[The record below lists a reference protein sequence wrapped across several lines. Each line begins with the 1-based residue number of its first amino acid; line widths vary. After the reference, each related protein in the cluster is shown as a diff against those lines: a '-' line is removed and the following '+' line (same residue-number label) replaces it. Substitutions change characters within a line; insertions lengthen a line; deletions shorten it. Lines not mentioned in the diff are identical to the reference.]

1 MEFEWDEQKNRANQL
16 KHGLSFEDAVHIFD
30 YDNEVLE
37 LFDEQHSDFE
47 ECFISIGPIHVGLVL
62 VVWTERDEG
71 VVRLISAR
79 VATPA
84 EQRLYYRHLEPTR

>member
-1 MEFEWDEQKNRANQL
+1 
-16 KHGLSFEDAVHIFD
+16 
-30 YDNEVLE
+30 
-37 LFDEQHSDFE
+37 
-47 ECFISIGPIHVGLVL
+47 